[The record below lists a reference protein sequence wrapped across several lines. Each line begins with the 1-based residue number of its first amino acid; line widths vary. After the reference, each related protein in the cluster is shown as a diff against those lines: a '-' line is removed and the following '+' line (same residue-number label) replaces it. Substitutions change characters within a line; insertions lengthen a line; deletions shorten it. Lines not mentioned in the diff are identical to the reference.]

1 MAVEHAGS
9 CCCWCWS
16 GGVVGVDSF
25 SVRFLVIVPL
35 HNLHYYHL
43 HLLAMCQRVQRKDIP
58 SISPFSW
65 SPLKALSGPLS
76 PFTILSYLI
85 LPFISSAL
93 GFHLLLCQ
101 ATLSLPA
108 RCSPYP
114 VCHTF
119 IIYVPFFLAVIAT
132 SQRPPTITTSKDKS
146 IMLLFVQEGQI
157 HVTSISWA
165 MHLRNS
171 MNDKLIWVWVLE
183 WAVCHE
189 WVFKKLKILGS
200 HQERRIIVWQSVI
213 LQNPFSSDHY
223 YHLSHRSTEE
233 ILHQRRVTVFFAH
246 LQFFCSGNWSWRQ
259 SFSFWKVLWVNLC
272 TPPTSAVAAVT
283 GNSLAFQGI
292 ATCKAALNAPVL
304 PSLVTACWTDFLCP
318 TMS

>member
-1 MAVEHAGS
+1 MYNSKKKLKDGGGTCWFLLLLVLKRRS
-9 CCCWCWS
+9 CRGWQLLSQISCNC
-16 GGVVGVDSF
+16 
-25 SVRFLVIVPL
+25 VPL

-76 PFTILSYLI
+76 PFTVLSYLI

-108 RCSPYP
+108 GCSPYP

-183 WAVCHE
+183 WAVCHK

-200 HQERRIIVWQSVI
+200 HQERRIIVWQYGKVSFSRILLAVI
-213 LQNPFSSDHY
+213 ITTTCH
-223 YHLSHRSTEE
+223 TEAQKYCTNVG
-233 ILHQRRVTVFFAH
+233 L
-246 LQFFCSGNWSWRQ
+246 Q
-259 SFSFWKVLWVNLC
+259 SFLPICSF
-272 TPPTSAVAAVT
+272 SALGT
-283 GNSLAFQGI
+283 GAGARASASGRSSES
-292 ATCKAALNAPVL
+292 TCVPHPLQQWQRWQE
-304 PSLVTACWTDFLCP
+304 TAWLFRASP
-318 TMS
+318 FVKQP